1 MYNYH
6 HFTAPFG
13 KRLYLAA
20 SEKGLCS
27 LTFHSNDNAFFH
39 WFKSKFGQ
47 IPDKF
52 PAAELKTAT
61 GEIKAYFEGT
71 NRDFT
76 VPLDLQGTDFQ
87 IQVWRRLLQIPF
99 GQTCTYGRIAE
110 KLGGRKLSRAV
121 GLANGS
127 NPISIIVPCHR
138 VIGSNGNLTGYGGG
152 IEVKRWLLSHEGCTL
167 FP

>member
-1 MYNYH
+1 M
-6 HFTAPFG
+6 APFG

-27 LTFHSNDNAFFH
+27 LTFHLNDNNFLH
-39 WFKSKFGQ
+39 WFKNKFGHV
-47 IPDKF
+47 PERN
-52 PAAELKTAT
+52 PTAELKMAT
-61 GEIKAYFEGT
+61 EEIKAYFNGT
-71 NRDFT
+71 NRKFS
-76 VPLDLQGTDFQ
+76 VPLDLKGSDFQ
-87 IQVWRRLLQIPF
+87 KKVWRRLLQIPF
-99 GQTCTYGRIAE
+99 GQTRTYGQIAVL
-110 KLGGRKLSRAV
+110 LGGIKLSRAV

-138 VIGSNGNLTGYGGG
+138 VIGSDGNLTGYGGG